1 MILARLASFI
11 RVGVISLLQALVICL
26 PSAGCSAARAQ
37 QVKAVLIGGVVNE
50 VNGNPVPDALIS
62 LQPSGLVT
70 RTDAHGSFALVNVRP
85 GKYTLRA
92 EKADEY
98 ASKEISTDDEMA
110 QIILMLAPNSARKE
124 SMEFADKPN
133 FTVAGI
139 TDWTAV
145 GGHGSDASL
154 RTSETLARET
164 TTLRPAGAV
173 PAHTTDRESQLRA
186 AAAASPGSFAA
197 NRELGRFCLQNK
209 DYREAVVP
217 LETAFRI
224 DPANKSNEYDL
235 AFAYKEAG
243 DLKRSQEHTRH
254 LLAKENTAEIHRLAG
269 DLDEAM
275 GDALSAE
282 REYETAVHLDP
293 SEVNEFT
300 WGAELLVHR
309 AVWPAIEVFRKGV
322 AADPKSARMLSA
334 LGVALFAS
342 AQYEEAGQHLCRAA
356 ELDPQ
361 DPAPY
366 MFLGEIEI
374 ASPAPLGCAEQ
385 KLARFTQAEPRNAR
399 AKYYYAMAILKRQ
412 GIPSNTADIEYAR
425 ALLLKAT
432 ELDPKLGEAYLQLG
446 ILSMDKKE
454 YRQSIDLF
462 KKAVGANPQLGDAHY
477 RLGVA
482 YQRTGLAVQAK
493 QEFEQHDAIEKAQAE
508 AVEQKR
514 TKVKQFMVVLQG
526 QSADAK

>member
-1 MILARLASFI
+1 M
-11 RVGVISLLQALVICL
+11 
-26 PSAGCSAARAQ
+26 
-37 QVKAVLIGGVVNE
+37 KAVSIRGVVNE
-50 VNGNPVPDALIS
+50 ANGKPVPDALIS

-85 GKYTLRA
+85 GKYSLHA
-92 EKADEY
+92 EKADEH
-98 ASKEISTDDEMA
+98 ASREVSTDDQVA
-110 QIILMLAPNSARKE
+110 QITLVLAPNAARTE
-124 SMEFADKPN
+124 SMEFADKPD

-164 TTLRPAGAV
+164 ATLRPAEAV
-173 PAHTTDRESQLRA
+173 PAPTGDRETELRTT
-186 AAAASPGSFAA
+186 AAASPRSFAA
-197 NRELGRFCLQNK
+197 NRELGKFCLQNR
-209 DYREAVVP
+209 DYREAVLP

-224 DPANKSNEYDL
+224 DPADKSNEYDL

-243 DLKRSQEHTRH
+243 DLKRSQEHIRH
-254 LLAKENTAEIHRLAG
+254 LLAEENTAELHRLAG
-269 DLDEAM
+269 DVDEAM

-293 SEVNEFT
+293 SELNQFT
-300 WGAELLVHR
+300 WGAELLLHR
-309 AVWPAIEVFRKGV
+309 AIWPAAEVFRKGI
-322 AADPKSARMLSA
+322 AAYPKSPRMLSA
-334 LGVALFAS
+334 LGVARFAS
-342 AQYEEAGQHLCRAA
+342 AQYEEAAQHLCEAA
-356 ELDPQ
+356 ELNPQ

-366 MFLGEIEI
+366 TFLGEIEI

-385 KLARFTQAEPRNAR
+385 KLARFTQTQPDNAR

-412 GIPSNTADIEYAR
+412 GVPANTADIEYAR
-425 ALLLKAT
+425 SLLLKAT
-432 ELDPKLGEAYLQLG
+432 ELDPKLGEAYLQMG
-446 ILSMDKKE
+446 ILSMDRKE

-462 KKAVGANPQLGDAHY
+462 TKAVEANPQLGDAHY
-477 RLGVA
+477 RRGVS
-482 YQRTGLAVQAK
+482 YQRLGLAVQAK
-493 QEFEQHDAIEKAQAE
+493 EEFEQHDAIERAQAQ

-514 TKVKQFMVVLQG
+514 TRVKQFMVVLQG